1 MGALNR
7 GPGASP
13 GSLRFIARRY
23 QGLRPGL
30 CFGQQSSM
38 AHLTF
43 RTTSEDETIALG
55 IALGRLLRS
64 GDVLGLDGELG
75 AGKTRLVRG
84 IAEGLSLEPAQ
95 VSSPTYVLIH
105 EYTLPLGAAAGES
118 GTSRFVETPL
128 YHVDAYRL
136 SGPDDLDSLGW
147 ERVMEGFGVVVIEWF
162 ERIADGLREEP
173 SLGRMRIQHEPDSG
187 RRLDLLAPASWTLRP
202 EWKGVKLLADL
213 TGCGGLAPGWAAC
226 PVTGKPVSPESPTFP
241 FVDEQARMADLGR
254 WLTGQYTLS
263 RELTEEDLS
272 DAAE

>member
-1 MGALNR
+1 M
-7 GPGASP
+7 P
-13 GSLRFIARRY
+13 
-23 QGLRPGL
+23 
-30 CFGQQSSM
+30 
-38 AHLTF
+38 HLTF

-55 IALGRLLRS
+55 VALGRMLRS

-105 EYTLPLGAAAGES
+105 EYTLPLGAAPGENA
-118 GTSRFVETPL
+118 TSRFVETPL

-136 SGPDDLDSLGW
+136 TGPDDLDSLGW

-173 SLGRMRIQHEPDSG
+173 SLGRVRIQHEPDSG

-213 TGCGGLAPGWAAC
+213 TGSGGLAPGWAAC
-226 PVTGKPVSPESPTFP
+226 PVTGKPVSPDSPTFP
-241 FVDEQARMADLGR
+241 FVDDKARMADLGR
-254 WLTGQYTLS
+254 WLTGQYMLS

-272 DAAE
+272 DPEMERP